1 MAIVVIKDNLATV
14 YDRTSEVKVLDLT
27 DSEFV
32 VEPISEVELPNE
44 AIIGD

>member
-1 MAIVVIKDNLATV
+1 MAIVVIKNNIATV
-14 YDRTSEVKVLDLT
+14 YDRASEVEVLDLT

-44 AIIGD
+44 VIIGD